1 MERRE
6 QKHNIQTPC
15 NINSV
20 TALFTINVQ
29 LIGKL
34 TMRHFAFD
42 YTVVPEKHVTVK
54 TSMVCV
60 AEPKQCNAD
69 AIARKGP
76 MNEKA

>member
-1 MERRE
+1 
-6 QKHNIQTPC
+6 
-15 NINSV
+15 
-20 TALFTINVQ
+20 
-29 LIGKL
+29 
-34 TMRHFAFD
+34 MRHFAFD